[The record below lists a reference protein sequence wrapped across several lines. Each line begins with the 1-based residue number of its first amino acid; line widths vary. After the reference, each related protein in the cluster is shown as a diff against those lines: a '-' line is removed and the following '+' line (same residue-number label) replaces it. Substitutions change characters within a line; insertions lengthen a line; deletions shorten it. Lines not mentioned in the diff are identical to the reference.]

1 MNGSSGSVAAPEN
14 EFDSVAARASKLGLH
29 NVPALNRK
37 WVNVST
43 GGHVS
48 GVVWGSGPEVVLVH
62 RSGADAQG
70 TQGNGAGARSL
81 DDVALLLGLP
91 VVVLDLPGSGRSSGP
106 ATRARRAGPLLGEAI
121 ASFAPR
127 TRLVAGIG
135 DGGLAALAAV
145 GGRRNLPGPH
155 DAALVLVDVLP
166 ALGDE
171 PDDRVAWEQLAGI
184 ASVEL
189 VRSSDSPL
197 SDDQLERF
205 GGHSGAVVTDLE
217 LSSAA
222 WETAAWETDGAAAL
236 ATALRAAAERAGA
249 G

>member
-184 ASVEL
+184 ARVEFI
-189 VRSSDSPL
+189 RSSDSPV
-197 SDDQLERF
+197 SAPQLDRF
-205 GGHSGAVVTDLE
+205 GGHGAATVTDLAV
-217 LSSAA
+217 AA
-222 WETAAWETDGAAAL
+222 AAWETDGAASL
-236 ATALRAAAERAGA
+236 ATALRAAAERVGA